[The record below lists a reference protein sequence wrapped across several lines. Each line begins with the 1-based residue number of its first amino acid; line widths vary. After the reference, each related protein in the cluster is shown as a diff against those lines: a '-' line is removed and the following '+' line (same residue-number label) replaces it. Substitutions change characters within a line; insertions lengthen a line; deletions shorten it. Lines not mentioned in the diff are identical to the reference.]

1 MRRTP
6 VAKRN
11 EPQKKLLTVSQAAEI
26 LSTSEK
32 TVRRI
37 IETRELTVVRIGRS
51 VRILDEDLELFIMQR
66 RGRG

>member
-1 MRRTP
+1 M
-6 VAKRN
+6 AKRN